1 MKLSSL
7 VRRLGAFL
15 AAGVLSFSSHAA
27 VTTQLGFLVDAS
39 GSIGGPNFATMKTGY
54 IAALNAI
61 PVDGTI
67 EVTMYA
73 FANGTTAIIAPTV
86 LTAASRAT
94 MITAINAFGWTGG
107 GTNTAAGIDA
117 ISVAMRNSLI
127 YSAGLRS
134 IINLATD
141 GVPNDQAAAEA
152 SALAA
157 RNRGID
163 ALTAEAIGTNFNSA
177 GLLDMVF
184 SPLTTA
190 GTVGNGVL
198 LGLGATPPNPMTNQ
212 PWVLPVNSFDDF
224 QAAIVAKVQA
234 ITQTVPEPSA
244 LALVGLALVGLG
256 MTRRRTA
263 LAA

>member
-15 AAGVLSFSSHAA
+15 AAGVLSLSSHAA

-39 GSIGGPNFATMKTGY
+39 GSIGTTNFNIMRAGY
-54 IAALNAI
+54 VAALNAL

-67 EVTMYA
+67 EVTMVN
-73 FANGTTAIIAPTV
+73 FANSNTTIVAPTV

-94 MITAINAFGWTGG
+94 MITAINNFVYVGG
-107 GTNTAAGIDA
+107 GTNTAGGITG
-117 ISVAMRNSLI
+117 ITSLMLGSGN

-141 GVPNDQAAAEA
+141 GVANSQSAAVSA
-152 SALAA
+152 ALAA
-157 RNRGID
+157 RNAGID
-163 ALTAEAIGTNFNSA
+163 ALTAEAIGA
-177 GLLDMVF
+177 GASIGDLQATVF
-184 SPLTTA
+184 SPLTAA
-190 GTVGNGVL
+190 GTVGGGVAL
-198 LGLGATPPNPMTNQ
+198 AAGATPPNPMTSQ

-224 QAAIVAKVQA
+224 QTAIVAKVQA

-256 MTRRRTA
+256 MTRRRTI
-263 LAA
+263 AA